1 MIVNPF
7 TEKGRLTTFRGTR
20 ILRDDF
26 NLLDRTVKDVRRP
39 YREWTIV
46 GVYAPLTCRAVEGI
60 RVKVVDE
67 SGVITFVEQMDL
79 EVLMGLAHKGDMC
92 AWSGKRYL
100 GPGDNAFAGLVC
112 DEDDLLDDLMDTE
125 NVIRMSTPVIP
136 DRATIHRKLHLE
148 FGHEVEE
155 TWMMLGDSDGE
166 TGMSPDLRM
175 ETLERRWK
183 RISRTPLRS

>member
-1 MIVNPF
+1 VIVNPF
-7 TEKGRLTTFRGTR
+7 AEKGRLATFKGTR
-20 ILRDDF
+20 MLRDDF
-26 NLLDRTVKDVRRP
+26 NLIDRTVTDVRQP

-46 GVYAPLTCRAVEGI
+46 GVYSPLTCRAVEGI

-67 SGVITFVEQMDL
+67 SGVLTFIEQMDL
-79 EVLMGLAHKGDMC
+79 EVLMGLANKGDLC
-92 AWSGKRYL
+92 SWSGKRYL

-125 NVIRMSTPVIP
+125 NVIRISTPVIP
-136 DRATIHRKLHLE
+136 DRTTIHRKLRLE

-155 TWMMLGDSDGE
+155 TWMMLGDLDVERG
-166 TGMSPDLRM
+166 TSPDTRM
-175 ETLERRWK
+175 ETLERRWR

>member
-7 TEKGRLTTFRGTR
+7 TEKGRLATFRGTR
-20 ILRDDF
+20 ILREDF
-26 NLLDRTVKDVRRP
+26 NLLDHIIKDVRRP

-46 GVYAPLTCRAVEGI
+46 GVYSPLTCRAVEGI

-155 TWMMLGDSDGE
+155 TWMMLGDSDKE

-183 RISRTPLRS
+183 RISRTPIRS

>member
-7 TEKGRLTTFRGTR
+7 TEKGRLATFRGTR
-20 ILRDDF
+20 ILREDF
-26 NLLDRTVKDVRRP
+26 NLLDHIVKDVRRP

-46 GVYAPLTCRAVEGI
+46 GVYSPLTCRAVEGI

-155 TWMMLGDSDGE
+155 TWMMLGDSDKE

-183 RISRTPLRS
+183 RISRTPIRS

>member
-7 TEKGRLTTFRGTR
+7 TEKGRLATFRGTR
-20 ILRDDF
+20 VLRDDF
-26 NLLDRTVKDVRRP
+26 NLLDHTVKDVRRP
-39 YREWTIV
+39 NREWTIV

-60 RVKVVDE
+60 RVKVVDQDD
-67 SGVITFVEQMDL
+67 VITFVEQMDL
-79 EVLMGLAHKGDMC
+79 EVLLGLARKGDTC

-100 GPGDNAFAGLVC
+100 GPGDSAFAGLVC

-125 NVIRMSTPVIP
+125 NIIRRSVAIIP
-136 DRATIHRKLHLE
+136 NRTTIHRKLQLE

-155 TWMMLGDSDGE
+155 TWMMMGDSDVE
-166 TGMSPDLRM
+166 SGMSPDLRM
-175 ETLERRWK
+175 ETIERRWK